1 MHRLFQGLFTAGAAL
16 LLSAATPLAVPAA
29 ALAAAPSGQF
39 LHLSDIHFNP
49 FADPTLFPRL
59 NAAPVDQW
67 EGIFRA
73 SGVQQ
78 PNTDPQT
85 DSNYPLLASTL
96 TAAQPAK
103 PYDYVVVT
111 GDYLAHGFEDQL
123 GELTRD
129 PAAQQAFTA
138 KTVSFVNRMLG
149 QAFPGLPLIATLGN
163 NDSVCGD
170 YQLTPGGDILAPV
183 GADLPVIAKDSAA
196 LADFTAGGYYR
207 TPHPVVPKLDF
218 IVLSVFWSERYQ
230 DNCGSPAQTPAQDQ
244 YTWLAAKLLEQ
255 QRAGRKAILLMHIP
269 PGIDGFGSYSHGG
282 KPVKTLWGADEVML
296 GKVLAL
302 LSQYRAQLVGGY
314 AGHTHMDEFRVLAD
328 PAPFFAIRMGPSVT
342 PYSGNRPAFTTVTY
356 DPADGSALD
365 YTVTNFSNAAWNP
378 AYTFTTLYG
387 AKRYDAATMLTL
399 SRLIRSDP
407 GTRNIFGNFY
417 AGGNSTPAQRPRD
430 SIWFACAL
438 GQPTIQTYQACI
450 KAPTPRL
457 RRSKRL

>member
-1 MHRLFQGLFTAGAAL
+1 MRRLFQGLTAACAAL
-16 LLSAATPLAVPAA
+16 LLSAPTAPAPPPAAPPAA
-29 ALAAAPSGQF
+29 ATGQF
-39 LHLSDIHFNP
+39 LHLSDLHFNP

-67 EGIFRA
+67 EGIFKA

-78 PNTDPQT
+78 PNTDPLT
-85 DSNYPLLASTL
+85 DSNYPLLASAL

-123 GELTRD
+123 SGLTSD
-129 PAAQQAFTA
+129 PAVQQAFTA

-149 QAFPGLPLIATLGN
+149 QAFPGSPLIATLGN

-183 GADLPVIAKDSAA
+183 GVDLPVIARDPAA
-196 LADFTAGGYYR
+196 LADFVAGGYYR

-230 DNCGSPAQTPAQDQ
+230 DTCGAPAQTPAQDQ
-244 YTWLAAKLLEQ
+244 YTWLAAKLQEQ
-255 QRAGRKAILLMHIP
+255 QQAGRKAILLMHIP
-269 PGIDGFGSYSHGG
+269 PGIDGFGSYHHKGN
-282 KPVKTLWGADEVML
+282 PVKTLWGKNEVML

-302 LSQYRAQLVGGY
+302 LSKYRAQLVGGY

-328 PAPFFAIRMGPSVT
+328 PAPYLAIRVGPSVT
-342 PYSGNRPAFTTVTY
+342 PYSGNRPAFTTFTY
-356 DPADGSALD
+356 NPGDGSALD
-365 YTVTNFSNAAWNP
+365 YAVTNFSSAGWAP
-378 AYTFTTLYG
+378 AYSFRALYG
-387 AKRYDAATMLTL
+387 AKRYDPATLLKL

-407 GTRNIFGNFY
+407 GTQNIFGNFY
-417 AGGNSTPAQRPRD
+417 AGGNSTPAQRSRD
-430 SIWFACAL
+430 APWFACAL
-438 GQPTIQTYQACI
+438 GLPTVQAYQPCI
-450 KAPTPRL
+450 TTAPPRL
-457 RRSKRL
+457 RKRL